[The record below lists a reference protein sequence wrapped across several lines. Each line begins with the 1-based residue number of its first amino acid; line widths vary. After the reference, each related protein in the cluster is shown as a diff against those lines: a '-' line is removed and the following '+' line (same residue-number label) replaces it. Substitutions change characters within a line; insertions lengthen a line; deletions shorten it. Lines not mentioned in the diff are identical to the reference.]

1 VSEWRSVVGMSDEAA
16 ARLIHED
23 GIQVLVDLSGHTAHN
38 RLPVFAYKPAPVQ
51 VTWLGYFATTGVEAM
66 DYILGDP
73 YVTPE
78 GEEHHFTERVWR
90 LPQIYCCFSE
100 PRYEVSVGAL
110 PALSNGYVTFG
121 SFNNLAKV
129 NDRVISLWSRVLQ
142 AVPGS
147 KLLLKTKALADEGV
161 RGRVRSRFAACGVGS
176 DRLILEGPAPRG
188 ELLGAY
194 NRVDI
199 GLDPFPYPGGT
210 TTAESLWMG
219 VPVLTRRGDRF
230 LSHVGETMAYNTG
243 QGAWVAADDAQ
254 YVQKAVSFASDLRA
268 LSALRAQ
275 LRQTVLQSPLYD
287 AKQFAK
293 HLTQALTQMWAAYR
307 DRPTSDMKS

>member
-1 VSEWRSVVGMSDEAA
+1 
-16 ARLIHED
+16 
-23 GIQVLVDLSGHTAHN
+23 
-38 RLPVFAYKPAPVQ
+38 
-51 VTWLGYFATTGVEAM
+51 
-66 DYILGDP
+66 
-73 YVTPE
+73 
-78 GEEHHFTERVWR
+78 
-90 LPQIYCCFSE
+90 
-100 PRYEVSVGAL
+100 
-110 PALSNGYVTFG
+110 
-121 SFNNLAKV
+121 
-129 NDRVISLWSRVLQ
+129 LQ

-161 RGRVRSRFAACGVGS
+161 RGRVRSRFAACGVSS

-254 YVQKAVSFASDLRA
+254 YVQKAVSFTSDLRS

-293 HLTQALTQMWAAYR
+293 HLSEALTQMWKFGSR
-307 DRPTSDMKS
+307 RSDS